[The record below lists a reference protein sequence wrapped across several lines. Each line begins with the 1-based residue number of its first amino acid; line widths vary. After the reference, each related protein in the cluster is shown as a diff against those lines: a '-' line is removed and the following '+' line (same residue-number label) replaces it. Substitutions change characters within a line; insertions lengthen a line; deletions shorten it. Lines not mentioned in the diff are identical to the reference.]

1 MSTAAATA
9 VAFAVAAALSFFVP
23 RRVRG
28 LLVAAV
34 LVVPIA
40 LGTPRAVRAERSD
53 ADASARD
60 SLYAT
65 PPPFKWH
72 LANPELLAGVVARVP
87 AHASVS
93 VVNGNLATGWMRWLA
108 YSIAPRQ
115 LTNVPARWTIVFGE
129 TPAQAGLHPAH
140 AWPFPPDWLVER

>member
-1 MSTAAATA
+1 M
-9 VAFAVAAALSFFVP
+9 
-23 RRVRG
+23 RG
-28 LLVAAV
+28 LLAVGV

-53 ADASARD
+53 AAASARV
-60 SLYAT
+60 SLYST

-72 LANPELLAGVVARVP
+72 LANPTLLAGIVELVP
-87 AHASVS
+87 AHESVS
-93 VVNGNLATGWMRWLA
+93 IVNGKVGTGWLRWLA

-115 LTNVPARWTIVFGE
+115 LTNVPAHWTIVFGE
-129 TPAQAGLHPAH
+129 TPAHAGLDPAH